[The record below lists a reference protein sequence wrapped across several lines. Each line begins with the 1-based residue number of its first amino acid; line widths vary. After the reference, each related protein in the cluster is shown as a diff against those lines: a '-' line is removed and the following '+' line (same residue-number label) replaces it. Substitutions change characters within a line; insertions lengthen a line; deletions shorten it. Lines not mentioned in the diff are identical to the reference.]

1 MTIFISRALPLWL
14 MLLAIIV
21 CQQAG
26 SGSGAKDS
34 GAPRLCHQELMQSY
48 LLKGTEFSNNR
59 TMLLCPTIKRNCCTR
74 HDIQRIFHFT
84 RDVLPP
90 RVAEYRQKVDIL
102 LYQLREIHNQL
113 IGDRPT
119 FVGRRSR
126 RNFCARQYR
135 NFTAIDF
142 NQIYTGLQ
150 QELMHSEH
158 WTIQHSQR
166 FFCMMCD
173 GDAHENIIIRP
184 ERRAVSFNLDYCQ
197 DSLKENKNLLKLLN
211 IELVKYIRT
220 VQNVVDCVHYSRSFG
235 LRFPRPD
242 KTQLMNGMVTC
253 IEGMDGS
260 RFKVACQNICQQIKF
275 GQIVPL
281 IDGDVDFLQEIVLVF
296 NRFLRYKESGNVISM
311 RLRGFFKRFRIPR
324 RLTRSRRKNFF
335 KNLVS
340 RPPKQT
346 GKKHERSLRLIS
358 SPRKLID
365 SSAHKRPVKSQKAAI
380 MAQSGSQAE
389 ASLKAGRF
397 LQNFENVSSINQ
409 PRKVN
414 YTPLPK
420 NVPAP
425 SFDKTLREF
434 YTEVEIPRIDTPR
447 ETVYRIRGPP
457 IFFPRFEMNW
467 IEDGG
472 ISYEYYNPTR
482 FNMSRRTLNR
492 LLYSYRKPEM
502 PDTKLTMFLM
512 DFTTDFFKQSGA
524 IFNADY
530 TIMPNNYLSK
540 FTSDLEIE
548 DLRRRRRLAKLE
560 KKSFP
565 GRAAASGLGF
575 RNKPN
580 V

>member
-1 MTIFISRALPLWL
+1 MTIFISRALPLWFL
-14 MLLAIIV
+14 LLAVIV

-26 SGSGAKDS
+26 SGTTQKDS
-34 GAPRLCHQELMQSY
+34 AAPRLCHQELMQSY

-59 TMLLCPTIKRNCCTR
+59 TMLLCPTIKKNCCTR

-90 RVAEYRQKVDIL
+90 RLNEYKQKIDIL
-102 LYQLREIHNQL
+102 LFQLREVHNQL
-113 IGDRPT
+113 LADRPT
-119 FVGRRSR
+119 FIGRRAR

-135 NFTAIDF
+135 SFTAIDF
-142 NQIYTGLQ
+142 NQIYNGLQ
-150 QELMHSEH
+150 EELMHSEH
-158 WTIQHSQR
+158 WTTLHSQK

-173 GDAHENIIIRP
+173 GDAHENIILRP

-197 DSLKENKNLLKLLN
+197 DTVKDNKNLLKLMN
-211 IELVKYIRT
+211 IELVKYIRN
-220 VQNVVDCVHYSRSFG
+220 VQNVVDCVHYSRSFN

-242 KTQLMNGMVTC
+242 KTQLMNQMVTC

-260 RFKVACQNICQQIKF
+260 RFKIACQNICQQIQF

-281 IDGDVDFLQEIVLVF
+281 INGDVDFLQEIVLVF

-311 RLRGFFKRFRIPR
+311 RLRGFFKRFRVPR
-324 RLTRSRRKNFF
+324 QMTRSRRKDFF
-335 KNLVS
+335 KDLVV
-340 RPPKQT
+340 RPVKESAKPRD
-346 GKKHERSLRLIS
+346 RSLRDRPVS
-358 SPRKLID
+358 RKLID
-365 SSAHKRPVKSQKAAI
+365 TAVHRRSSDSHKAAI
-380 MAQSGSQAE
+380 VAQSGSSAE
-389 ASLKAGRF
+389 ASLKPGRF
-397 LQNFENVSSINQ
+397 LQNLEGTSKINQ
-409 PRKVN
+409 PKSVN

-420 NVPAP
+420 NIPAP

-434 YTEVEIPRIDTPR
+434 YVEVEIPRVDAPR
-447 ETVYRIRGPP
+447 ETVFRIRGPP

-472 ISYEYYNPTR
+472 INFDGYNPIR
-482 FNMSRRTLNR
+482 FTMSRRTLYR
-492 LLYSYRKPEM
+492 LLYSYRKPEI

-512 DFTTDFFKQSGA
+512 DFTTDFFKKSDA

-548 DLRRRRRLAKLE
+548 DLRRRRKLAKTE
-560 KKSFP
+560 NKSRP
-565 GRAAASGLGF
+565 GHATDGISSL